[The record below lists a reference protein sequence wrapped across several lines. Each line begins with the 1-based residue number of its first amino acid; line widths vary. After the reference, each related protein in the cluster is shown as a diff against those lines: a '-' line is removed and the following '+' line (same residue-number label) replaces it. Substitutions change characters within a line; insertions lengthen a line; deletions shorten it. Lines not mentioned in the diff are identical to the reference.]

1 MIVTRLEE
9 AASHLVVPD
18 LATLQRI
25 LDEICDGGDAL
36 AQWMGEPAGGEVSQL
51 ISRLEIRSW
60 AFSRR

>member
-51 ISRLEIRSW
+51 ISRPP
-60 AFSRR
+60 

>member
-25 LDEICDGGDAL
+25 LDEICDGGGTL
-36 AQWMGEPAGGEVSQL
+36 AQWMGDLQAV
-51 ISRLEIRSW
+51 RS
-60 AFSRR
+60 ASSSIERD